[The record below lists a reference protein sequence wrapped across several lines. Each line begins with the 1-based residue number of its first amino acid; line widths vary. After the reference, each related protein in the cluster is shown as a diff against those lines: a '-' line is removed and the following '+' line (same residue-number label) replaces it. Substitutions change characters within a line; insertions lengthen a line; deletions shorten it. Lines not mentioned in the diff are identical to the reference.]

1 MLMEEAP
8 KCLLKTIEDLH
19 VVWRFW
25 KLQFMNAERYIYV
38 VDQYML
44 NIYWYKFRMEVSIYS
59 WLVNVFF
66 YVVLMSML

>member
-1 MLMEEAP
+1 
-8 KCLLKTIEDLH
+8 
-19 VVWRFW
+19 
-25 KLQFMNAERYIYV
+25 MNAERYIYV